1 VNQARTDS
9 GSTPLHMAAQIGN
22 LDVVRY
28 LASEANADVNQARTD
43 NGATPLY
50 IASQIGNLDV
60 VLYIARYFGEAHA
73 DDVNQTT
80 NNGYTPLPIDATQHG
95 QEKSSQHG
103 AARQIRRGQRFLKIM
118 KLVRILIGAEH
129 RQARKPCEIDNNKLH
144 DRVVRFKRALRHRE
158 VPSTEQMR
166 IAVLRLVG
174 NDSSMSEKAKST
186 LTLAYQTQFMLM
198 RAALRRG

>member
-1 VNQARTDS
+1 
-9 GSTPLHMAAQIGN
+9 M
-22 LDVVRY
+22 VRY
-28 LASEANADVNQARTD
+28 LAQF
-43 NGATPLY
+43 
-50 IASQIGNLDV
+50 
-60 VLYIARYFGEAHA
+60 FGEAHA
-73 DDVNQTT
+73 DVNQTT
-80 NNGYTPLPIDATQHG
+80 NSGYTPLPIDATQHG

>member
-1 VNQARTDS
+1 
-9 GSTPLHMAAQIGN
+9 
-22 LDVVRY
+22 
-28 LASEANADVNQARTD
+28 VNQARTD
-43 NGATPLY
+43 NGATPLH
-50 IASQIGNLDV
+50 IAAYQGNLDV
-60 VLYIARYFGEAHA
+60 VRYLAGEAHADVNQATIDNGSTPLHIATQNGNLDVVRYLARYFGEAHA
-73 DDVNQTT
+73 DVNQAT

-103 AARQIRRGQRFLKIM
+103 TARQIRRGQRFLKIM